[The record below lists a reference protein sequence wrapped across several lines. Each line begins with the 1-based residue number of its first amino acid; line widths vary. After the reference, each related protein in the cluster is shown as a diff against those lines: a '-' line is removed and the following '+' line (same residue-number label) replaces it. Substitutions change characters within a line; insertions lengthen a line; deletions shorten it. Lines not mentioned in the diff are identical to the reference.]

1 MDIIRILPDLPLRI
15 VLKHHRRIRE
25 KTTEKYKQE
34 FVNQGWTGDIERVKT
49 LLELGVD
56 INCSIQKGATI
67 MTQSAYHGHLNLV
80 KY

>member
-34 FVNQGWTGDIERVKT
+34 FVNQGEK
-49 LLELGVD
+49 L
-56 INCSIQKGATI
+56 
-67 MTQSAYHGHLNLV
+67 
-80 KY
+80 